1 MGFTGSSPITSLSGV
16 VKEMKT
22 AVPAMILSAGL
33 GTAAYVVS
41 VVI

>member
-22 AVPAMILSAGL
+22 AVPLILLSLVLGVAAMITSA
-33 GTAAYVVS
+33 
-41 VVI
+41 VI